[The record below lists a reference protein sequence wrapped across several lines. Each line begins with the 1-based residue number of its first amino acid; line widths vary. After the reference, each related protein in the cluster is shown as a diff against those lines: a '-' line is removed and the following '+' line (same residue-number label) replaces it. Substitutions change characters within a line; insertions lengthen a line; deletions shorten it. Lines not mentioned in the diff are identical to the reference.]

1 MCSPWNSSQIA
12 KEHLD
17 LETRD
22 KEYKLVWE
30 KSFGHFNKQFL
41 DVQQFF
47 EDDIL
52 WDQII
57 ELIPKLHKVYMTGG
71 EPTLIENNFK
81 FMEECIKQGRKDIV
95 LFFNTNCTNV
105 NKKFTALIQQFDNVY
120 INASIDGIGEMND
133 YIRAPSKWLQISA
146 NIEKLAQMSN
156 VHLGITPTVQ
166 TYNVFDLVN
175 ILNWVDD
182 IQQKYKK
189 HIFVDFLINIHPEFL
204 KVDILPEDMMKQA
217 ADLLIE
223 YKNTKINKRS
233 PELTVNSIDGII
245 GLLTNNGRSKDWK
258 EQIDRLRSYTK
269 ILDKERNQ
277 NLELVNPKLAK
288 LLND

>member
-1 MCSPWNSSQIA
+1 
-12 KEHLD
+12 
-17 LETRD
+17 
-22 KEYKLVWE
+22 
-30 KSFGHFNKQFL
+30 
-41 DVQQFF
+41 
-47 EDDIL
+47 
-52 WDQII
+52 
-57 ELIPKLHKVYMTGG
+57 
-71 EPTLIENNFK
+71 
-81 FMEECIKQGRKDIV
+81 
-95 LFFNTNCTNV
+95 
-105 NKKFTALIQQFDNVY
+105 
-120 INASIDGIGEMND
+120 
-133 YIRAPSKWLQISA
+133 
-146 NIEKLAQMSN
+146 MSN